1 MLSAVFLN
9 LFCPIS
15 NSNLALTHLSYPNSS
30 KIQYIFVIS
39 PSLFWSLMFSPWT
52 FSKETSLLPLTLAAK
67 LHPFSLLASHQ
78 ISQCLQL
85 DLWAVSWR
93 AAGTMSSE
101 SYSLMMWSALLWF
114 LVNPSWQVHLA
125 NAPAHTA
132 VIIIE
137 STKLDLVFQV
147 HISALVTAVFCY
159 LSIFNLQTTVH
170 IIFPVAFE
178 MCGRVCVFKSEV

>member
-1 MLSAVFLN
+1 M
-9 LFCPIS
+9 
-15 NSNLALTHLSYPNSS
+15 
-30 KIQYIFVIS
+30 
-39 PSLFWSLMFSPWT
+39 
-52 FSKETSLLPLTLAAK
+52 
-67 LHPFSLLASHQ
+67 
-78 ISQCLQL
+78 
-85 DLWAVSWR
+85 DLWAISWR
-93 AAGTMSSE
+93 AAGTMSSA
-101 SYSLMMWSALLWF
+101 SYSLMMWSAFLRF
-114 LVNPSWQVHLA
+114 LVSRSWQVHLA

-178 MCGRVCVFKSEV
+178 MCGRVCVQIRGIKT